1 MHSKSESSIAELD
14 NYLILTTAGATDAYN
29 MRNQHRLGL
38 TEIKMHTQK
47 SLSLFLYNCFFHI
60 HLSAE

>member
-1 MHSKSESSIAELD
+1 VHSKSESSIAELD

-38 TEIKMHTQK
+38 TK
-47 SLSLFLYNCFFHI
+47 
-60 HLSAE
+60 